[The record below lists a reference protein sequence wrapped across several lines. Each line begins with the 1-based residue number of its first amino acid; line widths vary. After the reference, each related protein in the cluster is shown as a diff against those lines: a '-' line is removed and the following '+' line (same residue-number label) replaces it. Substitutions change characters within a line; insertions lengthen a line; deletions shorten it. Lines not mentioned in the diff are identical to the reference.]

1 MTIGFNGQK
10 KIPHSKLK
18 KKKKTEPNIKKNEDK
33 FFLLLSENYSS
44 SLSRTTYARRKKFQ
58 IRF

>member
-33 FFLLLSENYSS
+33 FFFIV
-44 SLSRTTYARRKKFQ
+44 K
-58 IRF
+58 

>member
-18 KKKKTEPNIKKNEDK
+18 KKKTEPNIKKNEDK
-33 FFLLLSENYSS
+33 FFFIV
-44 SLSRTTYARRKKFQ
+44 K
-58 IRF
+58 